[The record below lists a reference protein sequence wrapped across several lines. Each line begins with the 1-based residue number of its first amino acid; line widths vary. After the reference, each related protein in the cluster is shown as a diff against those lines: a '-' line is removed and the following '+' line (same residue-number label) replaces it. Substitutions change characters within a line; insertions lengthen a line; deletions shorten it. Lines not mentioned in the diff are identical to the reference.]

1 MASASQTPEQREL
14 SLVGK
19 VEMRIALTD
28 TDSKL
33 ETMLKTYLAPLLL
46 KLASEHVSVR
56 NKVVTVCQHI
66 STRIK
71 PQSIQLPVAALVK
84 QFKEQESPMVRHFDL
99 LYIQQGVDRLPA
111 AEKAEL
117 LPLIISGIAK
127 SGNHGS
133 QIFNLLLRLLEFFT
147 LPPRGS
153 KEDMEMRAKFEVS
166 DGDAEFLAKWLG
178 KCILFTP
185 QKAGVQTCPGLT
197 SEEYSFI
204 SVQGKEGLWDKATGG
219 LNLLRSKA
227 LAARLLSSGI
237 FKDQGRFLPALF
249 ASADA
254 ATTVSDIGDDMLKRA
269 MPTID
274 LEDDRLVKQLF
285 GLYFGEAGCP
295 RVKAPLR
302 LKILGLLNKSTRS
315 TSFAN
320 NIMRLVNDGIGTQSM
335 DGEDVVMSNGPSS
348 SASAGREATK
358 LRSAIFQY
366 VNFVARYGPQETLH
380 VIASQVIAKLRD
392 YLEHQGWPNVG
403 PSEDLVSRAYCYEV
417 IGLLAKAGPKSVLVE
432 REHAS
437 LDLLRWLFDSLAQ
450 DSSGNAIVVS
460 IEESLSTLLSA
471 LAGLKLEADEQIV
484 LEELLID
491 QMDQSAN
498 LEANKRLRSTRYVA
512 VRFANRCLPYASV
525 KARWI
530 DVLGLGAAKDRAEVR
545 EEAERGLSP
554 YWYRMLN
561 GTLGSLEPE
570 SVVFP
575 RFTEVMGQFFAGR
588 ATNREI
594 EPFAIAKQ
602 ALRSQSSSYSH
613 MTAFARRILFQ
624 EAMQSN
630 GGPAN
635 LDSEWE
641 RRIDTAAESDETTRG
656 AIKNTMR
663 SLSSSTPL
671 AVQTLLSALFL
682 SLTASET
689 IASDGALTDFLA
701 LAPDAAV
708 QSLLPH
714 ITDLLPVLQS
724 NKHEKRLTAAH
735 AFGILAS
742 HPSANHSA
750 GEVHKLL
757 ETSKKWKGAVG
768 AVANQVH
775 GVIVAQGYYYG
786 HRSYRG
792 TLRTGDEQ
800 YTLYLEILS
809 KMSTACRDAS
819 LLEACFVA
827 LGQLAMFDAV
837 TPEQLA
843 SLAGMRSTIDK
854 IYAHAKEG
862 NETAILALGQLSMIL
877 PEEPDK
883 DHSDLAYI
891 EENLYK
897 LHEIRQAESHFAVG
911 EAFSYLACGWQSS
924 ALATKLDIE
933 GPRPSGLQRV
943 TSLTRV
949 TDRILKDSSNTK
961 PALKKAAVMWLLCLI
976 QFCGHRPE
984 IQERLPKFQAAF
996 KRCLGDR
1003 DELVQETASRGL
1015 GLIYEKGDR
1024 SLKDDLVRDLVSSFS
1039 SDKQSQLAGNVSADT
1054 QLFEPGAL
1062 PTGDGSVSTY
1072 KDIMSLAS
1080 EVGDSSLVYK
1090 FMSMAS
1096 SNAIWSSRAAFGR
1109 FGLSSVL
1116 SDSSVDGYLANN
1128 PKLYPKLYRYR
1139 FDPNSGVQ
1147 RSMNDIWNALVK
1159 DSTATIDK
1167 YFDDIME
1174 DLLKSILGKEWRVRQ
1189 ASCAA
1194 IADLVQGRQLNKY
1207 EQYLERI
1214 WTQCFKVLD
1223 DIKESVR
1230 AAAASLARTLTGVL
1244 TRALETDHSSTKNA
1258 SAMLKHV
1265 LPFLLSSSGMES
1277 SAQEVQAFSV
1287 HTLLEIIKKAN
1298 GVTLRPFIPEL
1309 VERLIGSLSSL
1320 EPEAVNYLHLNA
1332 SKYNLTEQK
1341 IDDMRLSSIRS
1352 SPLMEAIERC
1362 IDLLDDGTMTQ
1373 LMPRLESAMRSAVGL
1388 PSKVGSSRVLV
1399 SLSTRRLVVFRPHAD
1414 AVLKIIE
1421 KVVLDRNETVSS
1433 SYAVASGYVARAA
1446 TEKQILRLVDFSKKC
1461 YFEAEGDRE
1470 AAMPRRAIT
1479 SGEIIYAMS
1488 KHATDRFNAIAVS
1501 ILPFVFVAK
1510 HDPNDHVK
1518 EQFQSAWEE
1527 AVGGSRAVILY
1538 LQEIIGLAGRYLDS
1552 AQWVLKHTS
1561 ARAVADAT
1569 TTVAS
1574 LESTMSEQV
1583 IEALWPALEKALGG
1597 KTWDGK
1603 EVVLDAFVK
1612 FVESAR
1618 SWYSQK
1624 PNVAAAIVKIATRE
1638 AKRQNAQ
1645 YRQHSIKAIGQVCLA
1660 RSDIDLSGTI
1670 LDIVEPL
1677 LVSSEDSEP
1686 MEVDGEPDF
1695 QKSDEVMRTTTANA
1709 VEALFASINPAVL
1722 EAEKLLQVFSRSL
1735 KTVANLAQRQPSR
1748 PVWRSTFV
1756 PLRELF
1762 RRFAQAGKGDLV
1774 KQAEVTTN
1782 IKVLLFGPDPGTEAL
1797 RLLRADAIVELVRVC
1812 AEMKRTM
1819 QAEILALQQSE
1830 ASTAVRDRLGGWSNA
1845 V

>member
-28 TDSKL
+28 TDNKL

-84 QFKEQESPMVRHFDL
+84 QFKEQESSMVRHFDF

-111 AEKAEL
+111 AEKADL

-127 SGNHGS
+127 SGSHGS

-153 KEDMEMRAKFEVS
+153 KEDMDLRTEFEVS
-166 DGDAEFLAKWLG
+166 DGDAGFLAQWLG
-178 KCILFTP
+178 KFILFTP

-204 SVQGKEGLWDKATGG
+204 SVQGKDGLWNTATGG

-237 FKDQGRFLPALF
+237 FRDQERFLPALF

-254 ATTVSDIGDDMLKRA
+254 ATTISDIGDDMLKRA
-269 MPTID
+269 MSAID
-274 LEDDRLVKQLF
+274 LEDDRLLKQLL
-285 GLYFGEAGCP
+285 GLYFGDAGCP

-302 LKILGLLNKSTRS
+302 LKILGLLSKSTRS

-320 NIMRLVNDGIGTQSM
+320 NIMRLVNDGIATQSM

-366 VNFVARYGPQETLH
+366 VNFVARYGPPETLH
-380 VIASQVIAKLRD
+380 AIASQVIAKLRD
-392 YLEHQGWPNVG
+392 YIEHQGWPNVG
-403 PSEDLVSRAYCYEV
+403 PS
-417 IGLLAKAGPKSVLVE
+417 PKSVLVE

-437 LDLLRWLFDSLAQ
+437 LDLLRWLFDALAK
-450 DSSGNAIVVS
+450 DSAGNAIVVS

-471 LAGLKLEADEQIV
+471 MAGLKLEAHERIV

-491 QMDQSAN
+491 QMEQSAN
-498 LEANKRLRSTRYVA
+498 LEADKRLRSTRYVA

-525 KARWI
+525 KARWV
-530 DVLGLGAAKDRAEVR
+530 DVLGLGATKDRAEVR

-575 RFTEVMGQFFAGR
+575 RFTEVMDQFFAGR
-588 ATNREI
+588 ATNQDI
-594 EPFAIAKQ
+594 EPFAIARQ
-602 ALRSQSSSYSH
+602 ALRSQKYSYSH

-630 GGPAN
+630 GVPAN

-641 RRIDTAAESDETTRG
+641 RRVDTAAESDESTRE
-656 AIKNTMR
+656 AIKNAMR
-663 SLSSSTPL
+663 SLSHSTPL
-671 AVQTLLSALFL
+671 PIQTLLSALFL
-682 SLTASET
+682 SLTASEA
-689 IASDGALTDFLA
+689 IASHGALTDFLA
-701 LAPDAAV
+701 LAPDAGI

-714 ITDLLPVLQS
+714 ITDLVPVLQS
-724 NKHEKRLTAAH
+724 NKHETRLTAAH

-742 HPSANHSA
+742 YTSVNHSA

-757 ETSKKWKGAVG
+757 ETSKKWEGAVG
-768 AVANQVH
+768 AAANQVH
-775 GVIVAQGYYYG
+775 GAVVAQGYYFG
-786 HRSYRG
+786 RRSYKG
-792 TLRTGDEQ
+792 TIKIVDEQ

-809 KMSTACRDAS
+809 KMLTACRDPS

-827 LGQLAMFDAV
+827 LGQLAMFGAV
-837 TPEQLA
+837 TTEQLT
-843 SLAGMRSTIDK
+843 SLAGLRSIVDK
-854 IYAHAKEG
+854 IYTHAKEG
-862 NETAILALGQLSMIL
+862 NETAILVLGQLSMIL
-877 PEEPDK
+877 PEKSDRE
-883 DHSDLAYI
+883 HSDLAYI

-897 LHEIRQAESHFAVG
+897 LHDIRQAESHFAVG

-933 GPRPSGLQRV
+933 GPRPSGQQRV
-943 TSLTRV
+943 TTLTRV

-976 QFCGHRPE
+976 QFCGHQPE
-984 IQERLPKFQAAF
+984 VQERLPRFQAAF

-1090 FMSMAS
+1090 FISMAS

-1174 DLLKSILGKEWRVRQ
+1174 DLLRSILGKEWRVRQ

-1207 EQYLERI
+1207 EAYLERI

-1298 GVTLRPFIPEL
+1298 GATLRPFIPEL

-1362 IDLLDDGTMTQ
+1362 IDLLDDETMTQ

-1399 SLSTRRLVVFRPHAD
+1399 SLSTRRLVVFRPYAD
-1414 AVLKIIE
+1414 AVLKIVE

-1488 KHATDRFNAIAVS
+1488 KHATDRFNAIAAS

-1518 EQFQSAWEE
+1518 AQFQSAWEE

-1538 LQEIIGLAGRYLDS
+1538 LQEIISLAGRYLDS
-1552 AQWVLKHTS
+1552 PQWVLKHTS

-1569 TTVAS
+1569 TTAAS
-1574 LESTMSEQV
+1574 IESTMSEQV

-1624 PNVAAAIVKIATRE
+1624 PNVAAAIVK
-1638 AKRQNAQ
+1638 
-1645 YRQHSIKAIGQVCLA
+1645 HSIKAIGQVCLA

-1670 LDIVEPL
+1670 FDIVEPL
-1677 LVSSEDSEP
+1677 LASSDDGDP
-1686 MEVDGEPDF
+1686 MEVDSERDA
-1695 QKSDEVMRTTTANA
+1695 QISDEVIHSTTANA
-1709 VEALFASINPAVL
+1709 VEALLASINPAVL
-1722 EAEKLLQVFSRSL
+1722 EAGKLLQVFTRSL
-1735 KTVANLAQRQPSR
+1735 KTVANLAQRKPSR
-1748 PVWRSTFV
+1748 PFWRSTFTA
-1756 PLRELF
+1756 LQKLF
-1762 RRFAQAGKGDLV
+1762 HRFAQAGKGDSV
-1774 KQAEVTTN
+1774 EQAEVTSD

-1797 RLLRADAIVELVRVC
+1797 RLLRADAIVELVRVS

-1819 QAEILALQQSE
+1819 HVDILALQQSE
-1830 ASTAVRDRLGGWSNA
+1830 ASTAVRDRLGGCSNA